1 MLEVVNEDI
10 FVTKGDTGT
19 VFISPKNEDGAPYY
33 LSHGELIRLF
43 IRLIPDRPPV
53 IEKELHKEEQNEDGS
68 FCIYFSSSD
77 TDIPRASYMY
87 EATTAQSQEAYLK
100 KYEALTKRYET
111 AAVELER
118 LQNLRTLRSQKD
130 KSMALYIRTLKKQPE
145 VLQEWNDTI
154 WTVVVVKAIVHRNGE
169 ITFVFYNGTEISV
182 GA

>member
-68 FCIYFSSSD
+68 FSWWMSAAAPD
-77 TDIPRASYMY
+77 LPRA
-87 EATTAQSQEAYLK
+87 
-100 KYEALTKRYET
+100 
-111 AAVELER
+111 AAR
-118 LQNLRTLRSQKD
+118 
-130 KSMALYIRTLKKQPE
+130 AAA
-145 VLQEWNDTI
+145 
-154 WTVVVVKAIVHRNGE
+154 KA
-169 ITFVFYNGTEISV
+169 
-182 GA
+182 A